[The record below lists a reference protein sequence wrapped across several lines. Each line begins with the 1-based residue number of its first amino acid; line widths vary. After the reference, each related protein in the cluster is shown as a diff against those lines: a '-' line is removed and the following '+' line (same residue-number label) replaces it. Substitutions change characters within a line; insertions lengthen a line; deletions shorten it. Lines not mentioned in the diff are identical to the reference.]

1 MDCLNK
7 PEYKCLFFDLDNTLV
22 DFSTAEFESLHLTYK
37 AFYEDLIPEHTFREL
52 FTNINRSLWK
62 AAEKGEIDTKHIR
75 TQRFKEINYHLNA
88 TECPDKIA
96 QFYLHHQAEKST
108 WLERAK
114 EALKTLSVSY
124 KIAVITN
131 GFSCVQR
138 KKYALRGMDK
148 WVSALII
155 SEEVGVSKP
164 DKQIFEHAFKE
175 MGYTPTE
182 TLMIGD
188 SLSSD
193 YQGAL
198 NVGMD
203 FCWINLERQPLSPE
217 FPKPKYE
224 VKSVAELLDFL

>member
-1 MDCLNK
+1 LNK

-22 DFSTAEFESLHLTYK
+22 DFKTAEFESLHLTYK
-37 AFYEDLIPEHTFREL
+37 AFYEDLALEHTFRDL
-52 FTNINRSLWK
+52 FITINRSLWK
-62 AAEKGEIDTKHIR
+62 AAEKGEIDSKHIR
-75 TQRFKEINYHLNA
+75 VQRFKEINYHLDA

-96 QFYLHHQAEKST
+96 QFYLHHLAEKST
-108 WLERAK
+108 WLEMAK
-114 EALKTLSVSY
+114 ETLKALSASY

-138 KKYALRGMDK
+138 KKYALHGMDE

-164 DKQIFEHAFKE
+164 DKQIFDHAFGE
-175 MGYTPTE
+175 MGCTPYE

-203 FCWINLERQPLSPE
+203 FCWINFEDHLLPIE
-217 FPKPKYE
+217 FPKPQYE
-224 VKSVAELLDFL
+224 VKSVSELLKLL